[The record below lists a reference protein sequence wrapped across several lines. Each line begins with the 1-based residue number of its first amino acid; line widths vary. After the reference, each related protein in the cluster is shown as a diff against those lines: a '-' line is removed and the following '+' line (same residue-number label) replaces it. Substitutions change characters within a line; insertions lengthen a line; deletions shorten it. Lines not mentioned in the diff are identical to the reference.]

1 LRVEKARTDVLRVRY
16 SRYMGHKIEA
26 TDGSQEAAI
35 KIKNKIKIK
44 NSNQSTPT
52 HPGKKRRKVE

>member
-1 LRVEKARTDVLRVRY
+1 MRVEKARADVLRVRY
-16 SRYMGHKIEA
+16 SRYMGPKIEV

-44 NSNQSTPT
+44 NSNQSTPA
-52 HPGKKRRKVE
+52 HPEKKRRKVE